1 MNIEDLKRR
10 KKELKI
16 TFEELSAKTDIAVST
31 LKEIFRGAT
40 KSPRIDTL
48 EAIEKALQIDSDEE
62 RIRSIGGF
70 SLPPQHSIKI
80 YGEVVCGKP
89 VEAWQTDE
97 GYVSIDYPNPEEYFG
112 LRVKG
117 DSMINVGIRP
127 NSILIVHK
135 QEWAENGDIVVA
147 CINGEST
154 TKRYKKQGDIIFL
167 MPENNRYEPIIVTE
181 KDVFRIFGKVVECK
195 VRF

>member
-1 MNIEDLKRR
+1 MNIEEI
-10 KKELKI
+10 KKELKKQKL
-16 TFEELSAKTDIAVST
+16 TYEDLAKKTNLNLSTIKKILSGVSR
-31 LKEIFRGAT
+31 F
-40 KSPRIDTL
+40 PRVDTMQ
-48 EAIEKALQIDSDEE
+48 AIEKALQIDNDEE
-62 RIRSIGGF
+62 QIKSIGGF
-70 SLPPQHSIKI
+70 NLHPQHSIKI
-80 YGEVVCGKP
+80 YGSVVCGKP
-89 VEAWQTDE
+89 VEEWQTDE
-97 GYVSIDYPNPEEYFG
+97 GYVSIDYPHPEEYFG

-154 TKRYKKQGDIIFL
+154 TKRYKEQNGIIL
-167 MPENNRYEPIIVTE
+167 LIPENSKYEPIIVTE
-181 KDVFRIFGKVVECK
+181 NDTFRIFGKVVECK

>member
-1 MNIEDLKRR
+1 MNIEDLKKK
-10 KKELKI
+10 KKELKM
-16 TFEELSAKTDIAVST
+16 TFEELSEKSGIPIST
-31 LKEIFRGAT
+31 LKYIFTSRTSA
-40 KSPRIDTL
+40 PRIDTM
-48 EAIEKALQIDSDEE
+48 EAIERALDISNDD
-62 RIRSIGGF
+62 RIKSIGGF
-70 SLPPQHSIKI
+70 SLPPQYNIKI

-97 GYVSIDYPNPEEYFG
+97 GYVSIDYPNPEEYFA

-117 DSMINVGIRP
+117 ESMIGAGILP

-154 TKRYKKQGDIIFL
+154 TKRFKKQGDIVLL
-167 MPENNRYEPIIVTE
+167 MPENNRFDPIVVTE
-181 KDVFRIFGKVVECK
+181 NDTLRIFGKVVECK

>member
-1 MNIEDLKRR
+1 MTIEELKRQL
-10 KKELKI
+10 KSKKITYKELSGLSQIPIQTIQKI
-16 TFEELSAKTDIAVST
+16 FCGL
-31 LKEIFRGAT
+31 T
-40 KSPRIDTL
+40 KNPRVDTMQ
-48 EAIEKALQIDSDEE
+48 AIEKALQVDSDEE
-62 RIRSIGGF
+62 RIKSIGGF
-70 SLPPQHSIKI
+70 NLPPQHSIKI
-80 YGEVVCGKP
+80 YGSVVCGKP
-89 VEAWQTDE
+89 VEEWQTDE

-154 TKRYKKQGDIIFL
+154 TKRYKEQNGIIL
-167 MPENNRYEPIIVTE
+167 LIPENSKYEPIIVTE
-181 KDVFRIFGKVVECK
+181 NDAFRIFGKVVECK
-195 VRF
+195 VKF

>member
-1 MNIEDLKRR
+1 MNIEELKKR
-10 KKELKI
+10 KKELKM
-16 TFEELSAKTDIAVST
+16 TFEELSQKSGIPVPT
-31 LKEIFRGAT
+31 LKCIFTSRTA
-40 KSPRIDTL
+40 SPRIDTL

-62 RIRSIGGF
+62 QIKSIGGF
-70 SLPPQHSIKI
+70 NLPPQHSIKI
-80 YGEVVCGKP
+80 YGSVVCGKP
-89 VEAWQTDE
+89 IEAWQTDE
-97 GYVSIDYPNPEEYFG
+97 GYVSIDYPHPEEYFG

-154 TKRYKKQGDIIFL
+154 TKRYKEQNGIIL
-167 MPENNRYEPIIVTE
+167 LIPENSKYEPIIVTE
-181 KDVFRIFGKVVECK
+181 NDTFRIFGKVVECK